1 MSEDYQCKGT
11 PVAPCPLA
19 DTNTLSPI
27 PIHVTLLLLPTVPGL
42 QVADGGPRAGDDL
55 LLCVAVVDP
64 AAGAGAAQ
72 PGRAP
77 GHVAGAGGALA
88 ADQGAGTLS
97 TLTQV
102 VS

>member
-1 MSEDYQCKGT
+1 MKSNAIG
-11 PVAPCPLA
+11 PLA
-19 DTNTLSPI
+19 LGIRGIFVGHCEIREGS
-27 PIHVTLLLLPTVPGL
+27 LQALLLPTVPGL

-88 ADQGAGTLS
+88 ADQGAGALS